1 MTTLLSFTS
10 NEMKYLYVCTQCY
23 LYKEVVLLIIICIN
37 YIYKTD
43 RHDITEILLKVE
55 LTIIILTPPNQSSR
69 GGHRGRDR
77 MVVRLTTTSAIS
89 AYHH

>member
-1 MTTLLSFTS
+1 VTTLLSFTS

-43 RHDITEILLKVE
+43 ITEILLKVAP
-55 LTIIILTPPNQSSR
+55 LW
-69 GGHRGRDR
+69 H
-77 MVVRLTTTSAIS
+77 
-89 AYHH
+89 